1 MRVGGDTV
9 GDTDEGGDE
18 EEKLDDEGAAGEGG
32 ERGEGLE
39 GGHFDKCLITE
50 QSLIGYH
57 IGYQIIVLKLSP
69 LILPTCLKS
78 QGVSWEDAFR
88 KPKTMHLVDLLPAVE
103 WSMNF
108 C

>member
-9 GDTDEGGDE
+9 GDTDEGGGE
-18 EEKLDDEGAAGEGG
+18 EEKLDLT
-32 ERGEGLE
+32 GEGLE

-57 IGYQIIVLKLSP
+57 IGYQMIVLKLSP

-78 QGVSWEDAFR
+78 QEVSLEDAFPN
-88 KPKTMHLVDLLPAVE
+88 KNQKT
-103 WSMNF
+103 
-108 C
+108 CI

>member
-9 GDTDEGGDE
+9 GDIDEGDE
-18 EEKLDDEGAAGEGG
+18 EEKLDNEGAAGEGG

-57 IGYQIIVLKLSP
+57 IGYQMIVLKLSP

-78 QGVSWEDAFR
+78 QEVSLEDAFPNKNQ
-88 KPKTMHLVDLLPAVE
+88 KP
-103 WSMNF
+103 
-108 C
+108 CI

>member
-18 EEKLDDEGAAGEGG
+18 EEKLDNEGAAGEGG

-50 QSLIGYH
+50 QSL

-88 KPKTMHLVDLLPAVE
+88 KPKTMHLVDLLPAVK

>member
-9 GDTDEGGDE
+9 GDIDEGDE
-18 EEKLDDEGAAGEGG
+18 EEKLDNEGAAGEGG

-57 IGYQIIVLKLSP
+57 IGYQ
-69 LILPTCLKS
+69 
-78 QGVSWEDAFR
+78 F
-88 KPKTMHLVDLLPAVE
+88 
-103 WSMNF
+103 
-108 C
+108 